1 MLGLRSKILLGFP
14 GLLLILIAVSLLG
27 SGLLRRYSDETQRM
41 LRDDLAGVEAAQEM
55 KDAVDAL
62 EAQRRGAANG
72 KPINL
77 SEAHDSISKF
87 DAALRL
93 QGKGSTL
100 PAERQATDNLEMQ
113 WRLYRDAYDG
123 LLADGTGV
131 GAGATAGSSEFPSRA
146 DQVRALARDI
156 ALLNI

>member
-1 MLGLRSKILLGFP
+1 MLGLRSKILLGFS

-62 EAQRRGAANG
+62 EAQRLAADG

-77 SEAHDSISKF
+77 SEARASISKF

-93 QGKGSTL
+93 QGKGL
-100 PAERQATDNLEMQ
+100 RNL
-113 WRLYRDAYDG
+113 
-123 LLADGTGV
+123 
-131 GAGATAGSSEFPSRA
+131 
-146 DQVRALARDI
+146 
-156 ALLNI
+156 